1 MRFHLVPQLPRS
13 VTMVAKVFMCIEKL
27 AILVL
32 LLFLLYND
40 KILFV
45 NNESKQYKMKKNKR
59 FTDMRIR

>member
-1 MRFHLVPQLPRS
+1 MSFYFVPQLPRS
-13 VTMVAKVFMCIEKL
+13 VTLVAKVFMCKEKL

-45 NNESKQYKMKKNKR
+45 NNESKQFKMKKNKM
-59 FTDMRIR
+59 FTDIRIM